1 MLKRTHL
8 AIGFAV
14 AFYFMP
20 HINTNAF
27 IFLGIVL
34 IASIFPDIE
43 SGFSAPKRH
52 KLFAIQPLKW
62 ITHKNLIFHT
72 YTLLIILSIVL
83 ALIYPPSA
91 FPFFLGYSFHLF
103 VDSFSPQGIRPFWP
117 IKGRSTGKI
126 VPGGRIDMILFYIF
140 SVVAFALLIK
150 LFI

>member
-20 HINTNAF
+20 HIQSNAF

-34 IASIFPDIE
+34 LASLLPDIE
-43 SGFSAPKRH
+43 SGFAAPKRH
-52 KLFAIQPLKW
+52 KLLAIQPLKFL
-62 ITHKNLIFHT
+62 THRNWIFHT
-72 YTLLIILSIVL
+72 YTLLAFMAIIL
-83 ALIYPPSA
+83 AFIYPPAA

-103 VDSFSPQGIRPFWP
+103 VDSFSPTGIRPFWP
-117 IKGRSTGKI
+117 MKGRSTGKI
-126 VPGGRIDMILFYIF
+126 VPGGRIDKILFYTF
-140 SVVAFALLIK
+140 SIVAFALLVK